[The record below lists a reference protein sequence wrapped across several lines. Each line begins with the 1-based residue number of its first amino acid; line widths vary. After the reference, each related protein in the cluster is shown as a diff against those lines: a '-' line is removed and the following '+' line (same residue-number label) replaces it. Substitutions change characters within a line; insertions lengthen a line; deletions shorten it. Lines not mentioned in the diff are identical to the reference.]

1 MTGLEWILIV
11 TLGVLYFALIF
22 TVAVVTFRNGHIALG
37 LLGIVFPV
45 LWLVG
50 AVLPPRSRSAY
61 DGDSYQRDQA
71 VASTARGGA
80 L

>member
-1 MTGLEWILIV
+1 
-11 TLGVLYFALIF
+11 
-22 TVAVVTFRNGHIALG
+22 VVTFRNGHIALG

-50 AVLPPRSRSAY
+50 AVLPPRSRSASEV
-61 DGDSYQRDQA
+61 GSYQRDRA
-71 VASTARGGA
+71 TAAPGA

>member
-11 TLGVLYFALIF
+11 TLGVLYFALIL

-50 AVLPPRSRSAY
+50 AVLPPRSRSASEV
-61 DGDSYQRDQA
+61 GSYQRDRA
-71 VASTARGGA
+71 TAAPGA